1 MVAALHTGTSSSANT
16 GASARNKEAS
26 PKCALQVPAGTALT
40 RTAANPNPAHRRQ
53 RLAAVW
59 GRRAGFLACNWLSA
73 LSINDCCG
81 SFSRVREREREG
93 RAVGGRRLSSRVR
106 SGWWAGGRRR
116 AGETV
121 GGRERGSEGAGARS
135 HIHVHAEPA
144 REGKGKKKGGG
155 SGGSRRLLKWPE
167 AHMVLPVPGEWKASS
182 SAAIPL
188 PFLLL
193 RQLLLLLL
201 VLTAPLLMD

>member
-40 RTAANPNPAHRRQ
+40 RPAANPNPAHHRQ

-81 SFSRVREREREG
+81 SFSRVRERERGG

-106 SGWWAGGRRR
+106 SGWWAGGG
-116 AGETV
+116 A
-121 GGRERGSEGAGARS
+121 RERQLVGGSEGAGARS

-155 SGGSRRLLKWPE
+155 AGV
-167 AHMVLPVPGEWKASS
+167 H
-182 SAAIPL
+182 AA
-188 PFLLL
+188 F
-193 RQLLLLLL
+193 
-201 VLTAPLLMD
+201 